1 MEFLELIVFM
11 LPCYVANATP
21 VIIGGGSRLDSG
33 IKLAD
38 GRALLGK
45 TKSVK
50 GFFGGILAGIIM
62 AGILS
67 LLWPTLIFGNAETLF
82 ISGVLL
88 SIGALV
94 GDAAGSF
101 IKRRYNI
108 APGVHCNVLDQM
120 DFVIVGLVFAYPFA
134 YELYTIPNLAF
145 ILIISYIL
153 HMGTNVLANRAGI
166 KKVPW

>member
-11 LPCYVANATP
+11 LPCYVANGTP
-21 VIIGGGSRLDSG
+21 VIIGGGLRLDGG
-33 IKLAD
+33 IKLSD

-50 GFFGGILAGIIM
+50 GFLGGILAGIIM
-62 AGILS
+62 AGILAM
-67 LLWPTLIFGNAETLF
+67 LWPNLIFGNPETLF

-88 SIGALV
+88 SVGALI

-101 IKRRYNI
+101 IKRRMDI
-108 APGVHCNVLDQM
+108 APGKHCMFLDQM
-120 DFVIVGLVFAYPFA
+120 DFIAGGLIFAYPFA
-134 YELYTIPNLAF
+134 YEIYTIPNLIF
-145 ILIISYIL
+145 ILVISYIL
-153 HMGTNVLANRAGI
+153 HMGTNMLANRAGI